1 MRGTFWAKVVTMWAD
16 LGCLGK
22 SEIRRYLEDTSE
34 IRIPDKVMRLGITLW
49 SYPQVIHSLITDFL
63 GLTKVGDTG
72 DFSHGGYLRLGI
84 LDLWA

>member
-1 MRGTFWAKVVTMWAD
+1 MWAD
-16 LGCLGK
+16 LGVLSK

-72 DFSHGGYLRLGI
+72 DFSHGRYLRLGI

>member
-1 MRGTFWAKVVTMWAD
+1 MRGTFWAKGMTMRAEM
-16 LGCLGK
+16 GVPAK
-22 SEIRRYLEDTSE
+22 SEIRRYLEDTLE

-49 SYPQVIHSLITDFL
+49 SYPQVIHSLITDFM

>member
-1 MRGTFWAKVVTMWAD
+1 MRAEMMSPAK
-16 LGCLGK
+16 
-22 SEIRRYLEDTSE
+22 SRIRRYLEDTSE

-63 GLTKVGDTG
+63 GLTKVEDTG

>member
-1 MRGTFWAKVVTMWAD
+1 MRGTFWAKGVTMRSETGLPA
-16 LGCLGK
+16 K

-34 IRIPDKVMRLGITLW
+34 IRIPDKVMRLGITLGIF
-49 SYPQVIHSLITDFL
+49 PQVIHSLITDFL

>member
-1 MRGTFWAKVVTMWAD
+1 MRGTFWAKTVAMWAEMG
-16 LGCLGK
+16 LPSK
-22 SEIRRYLEDTSE
+22 SEIRRYLGDTSE

-49 SYPQVIHSLITDFL
+49 SYPQVIHSLITDFM

>member
-1 MRGTFWAKVVTMWAD
+1 MRAEMGVPA
-16 LGCLGK
+16 K
-22 SEIRRYLEDTSE
+22 SEIRRYLEDTLE

-49 SYPQVIHSLITDFL
+49 SYPQVIHSLITDFM

>member
-49 SYPQVIHSLITDFL
+49 SYPQVIHSLITDF
-63 GLTKVGDTG
+63 
-72 DFSHGGYLRLGI
+72 
-84 LDLWA
+84 

>member
-1 MRGTFWAKVVTMWAD
+1 MTMRAEIGLPA
-16 LGCLGK
+16 K
-22 SEIRRYLEDTSE
+22 SEIRRYLEDTLK
-34 IRIPDKVMRLGITLW
+34 IRILDKVMRLGITLGIF
-49 SYPQVIHSLITDFL
+49 PQVIHSLITDFM

>member
-1 MRGTFWAKVVTMWAD
+1 MRAETSA
-16 LGCLGK
+16 LGK

-34 IRIPDKVMRLGITLW
+34 IRILDKVMRCWITLW

-63 GLTKVGDTG
+63 GLTKVEDTG

>member
-1 MRGTFWAKVVTMWAD
+1 MRAEIGLPA
-16 LGCLGK
+16 K
-22 SEIRRYLEDTSE
+22 SEIRRYLEDTLK
-34 IRIPDKVMRLGITLW
+34 IRILDKVMRLGIILW

-63 GLTKVGDTG
+63 GLTKVEDTG

>member
-1 MRGTFWAKVVTMWAD
+1 MTMRAETSALD
-16 LGCLGK
+16 K
-22 SEIRRYLEDTSE
+22 SEIRRYLEDTLE
-34 IRIPDKVMRLGITLW
+34 IRILDKVMRLGITLW
-49 SYPQVIHSLITDFL
+49 SYPQVIHSLITDFM

>member
-1 MRGTFWAKVVTMWAD
+1 MRAEIGLPA
-16 LGCLGK
+16 K
-22 SEIRRYLEDTSE
+22 SEIRRYLEDTLK
-34 IRIPDKVMRLGITLW
+34 IRILDKVMRLGITLGIF
-49 SYPQVIHSLITDFL
+49 PQVIHSLITDFM